1 MKSVM
6 QRIVSNNRILGLL
19 VLALSLHA
27 VCPATEYTQRLELF
41 NPTAAPADVL
51 RSNPAPPI
59 SRVGWAQ
66 TGVASSELGAGLS
79 PSEFR
84 SSQIVHA
91 AIPIYQKASPV
102 ADASQPVEDPYES
115 SLYSS
120 CFAPRE
126 SGRGPPCLIS

>member
-6 QRIVSNNRILGLL
+6 QRVVSPNRILGLL

-27 VCPATEYTQRLELF
+27 VCPATDYNQRLELF
-41 NPTAAPADVL
+41 NPTAAPAEVQ

-59 SRVGWAQ
+59 SRVSWAQ
-66 TGVASSELGAGLS
+66 TVASSELGAGLS

-120 CFAPRE
+120 CSVPRA
-126 SGRGPPCLIS
+126 SGRGPPRLSA